1 MLYLRGRQ
9 EKKPKRITAFL
20 FLTDTFRKAFDK
32 DTVSVKEMYV
42 FHSGKQKARFGRA
55 FCWLKSKNSKAGWF
69 FAAPLVDQ
77 FSKLGKAVSK
87 FFREIE
93 QHLSINEM
101 NLLYDL
107 FRLHQP
113 AGQSPPN
120 AQAAHEWQR
129 DDAWFSLRLEVH
141 YLQRRWSCSGF
152 DENFFHRNSFK
163 QTFPVAFETF
173 LCLFNP

>member
-1 MLYLRGRQ
+1 MLYLRGRH

-42 FHSGKQKARFGRA
+42 FHRKA
-55 FCWLKSKNSKAGWF
+55 KSKNSKAGWF

-93 QHLSINEM
+93 QHLSIKEM
-101 NLLYDL
+101 T
-107 FRLHQP
+107 P
-113 AGQSPPN
+113 G
-120 AQAAHEWQR
+120 
-129 DDAWFSLRLEVH
+129 
-141 YLQRRWSCSGF
+141 
-152 DENFFHRNSFK
+152 
-163 QTFPVAFETF
+163 F
-173 LCLFNP
+173 LCGWKCIIFIFKEHGHVQDLMKTSSIGIASSRPSL